1 MLGTNLLDGFEL
13 IEIKSA
19 RNTNSLIRISADK
32 RRFTIPTRFM
42 KELGWEDKTR
52 VNLAVM
58 GKTFALVPDKVGLIT
73 IHCISG
79 SAGQITSTNF
89 NIEILSRTKSC
100 KEYEGWVEDNVLF
113 FRPKRGDE

>member
-1 MLGTNLLDGFEL
+1 MLGTNLLDGFKI
-13 IEIKSA
+13 IEINCT
-19 RNTNSLIRISADK
+19 RNMDSLIRISADK

-42 KELGWEDKTR
+42 KELGWEDKKR

-58 GKTFALVPDKVGLIT
+58 GETFALVPDKVGLVT
-73 IHCISG
+73 VHRVGG

-100 KEYEGWVEDNVLF
+100 REYEGWVEDNVLF
-113 FRPKRGDE
+113 FRPKRGE